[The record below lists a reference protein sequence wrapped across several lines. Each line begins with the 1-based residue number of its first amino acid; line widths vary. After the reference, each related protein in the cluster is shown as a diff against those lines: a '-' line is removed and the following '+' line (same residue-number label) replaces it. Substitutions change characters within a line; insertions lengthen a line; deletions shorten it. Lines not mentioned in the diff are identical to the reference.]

1 VTEASGGKVGYMY
14 LQNVD
19 PPGVEQFRKEW
30 KELRLKVAAVIIDVR
45 NNSGGRNP
53 EDIYSWI
60 GKNPDRLMYDR
71 RGRVPP
77 MGEHLDG
84 PKVMLANDQS
94 VSGGDELPYFFR
106 FYRMGRLIGTR
117 TFGGMIG
124 AGASYKIPG
133 GWVLTIPEYGFF
145 SPVTREWYPENLGVE
160 PDEQVELR
168 PFALS
173 GGREP
178 QLDRAIEVALEMLR
192 TWTRRPEPPHY
203 EPR

>member
-1 VTEASGGKVGYMY
+1 MY

-30 KELRLKVAAVIIDVR
+30 KQLRLKADAVIIDVR

-53 EDIYSWI
+53 EEIYSWI
-60 GKNPDRLMYDR
+60 GKKPDRVMYYT
-71 RGRVPP
+71 RGKVPP
-77 MGEHLDG
+77 MGEDLDG

-106 FYRMGRLIGTR
+106 FYRMERLVGTR

-124 AGASYKIPG
+124 SGDTYKIPG
-133 GWVLTIPEYGFF
+133 GWALMIPEYGFF
-145 SPVTREWYPENLGVE
+145 SPATGEWYPENRGVE
-160 PDEQVELR
+160 PDERVELR

-178 QLDRAIEVALEMLR
+178 QLEHAIQAALQMLGS
-192 TWTRRPEPPHY
+192 WQRRPEPPLY